1 MELKKIEKSEIKNV
15 VEVHKDSF
23 NGFFLTT
30 LGNRFL
36 SLYYDCIRRDNES
49 ILLGIYDENILSGF
63 CAATILSK
71 GFNLKLIKNNPLKFL
86 TIGFILL
93 ISKPDSLIRLIKN
106 FSKSNPEI
114 IDNGEYSE
122 LLSIG
127 ISSNYQGKG
136 IGRKLLTELEKELKL
151 KNSSKLSLTTD
162 YNNNNK
168 AIEFY
173 KGLGYTIYYDF
184 IAYPDRKM
192 YRMIKKLK

>member
-1 MELKKIEKSEIKNV
+1 M
-15 VEVHKDSF
+15 
-23 NGFFLTT
+23 
-30 LGNRFL
+30 
-36 SLYYDCIRRDNES
+36 
-49 ILLGIYDENILSGF
+49 
-63 CAATILSK
+63 
-71 GFNLKLIKNNPLKFL
+71 KLIKNNPLKFL